1 MTDTTI
7 PTTPPIQLDQTEW
20 KLFINGEWVDS
31 ASGAQFE
38 TYNPATNGV
47 LAHVAKAGRE
57 DVDRAVAAARSAFEG
72 GKWPRTSAARRT
84 TLLMKLAQIMRDRS
98 DLLARAEVLDN
109 AKAPSQAQA
118 EL

>member
-1 MTDTTI
+1 MTDTTTI

-31 ASGAQFE
+31 ASGERFE
-38 TYNPATNGV
+38 TYNPATNTV

-57 DVDRAVAAARSAFEG
+57 DVDRAVAAARAAFE

-84 TLLMKLAQIMRDRS
+84 GILMKIAQIMRERS
-98 DLLARAEVLDN
+98 EILARTEVLN
-109 AKAPSQAQA
+109 NGKAITQAQA
-118 EL
+118 E